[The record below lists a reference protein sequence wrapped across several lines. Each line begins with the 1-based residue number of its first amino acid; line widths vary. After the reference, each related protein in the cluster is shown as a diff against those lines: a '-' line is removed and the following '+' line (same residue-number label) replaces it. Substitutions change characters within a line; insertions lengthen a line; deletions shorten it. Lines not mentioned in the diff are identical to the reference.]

1 MPSDPAIV
9 YTPGVPW
16 TAAQVADL
24 ARRLSAVER
33 GQGGSTISGLTSGG
47 FQDGSIPG
55 AAIQAG
61 TITTVQVAANAI
73 AAPQIQAG
81 AITANKLA
89 AGSVTANAVAANAI
103 QAGAIAAGSLD
114 GYTITGGSFR
124 TAPDGTYPRLV
135 MDSGGLRAEQS
146 ASLLTFN
153 LSANGSLTLSGKV
166 TAEAGSSGLQN
177 IGGVVNAPQ
186 VGFTVGGGNL
196 VPNSTFN
203 NGTTG
208 MNGTNL
214 TNQPGTIGPAGTPSV
229 SIRGT
234 GSLASFYPA
243 AMFPISPRHDYV
255 CSCYVQPASG
265 ATTRSPYMQVEW
277 YTSSGSM
284 IRASAGKP
292 VPETAGQWVRLS
304 ATGYSDDNAR
314 YARAVVVYPTTA
326 NGEVHYINAIQ
337 FEPGQVP
344 TAYKPLAIEN
354 NQNTVGQDQVAPDAI
369 GNNELAPDAV
379 ANDNIQQDSISAN
392 EIIAGSITSTELRAG
407 AIDSFQITSPKIRT
421 SATHPMVYL
430 DNTGI
435 YATNAQGA
443 VVNGMTTNHVA
454 PGIAAAM
461 GSAYTLTQSWATWP
475 GAQKTILVGAGRTLQ
490 VMGGGQMTQGAWQG
504 VSGIRLTIGYAAGPP
519 MFVGG
524 GADVNMW
531 LPVQAAATWHNTG
544 GAQNI
549 TVGIQVSTLSQG
561 FAMVAQSG
569 YLLWIVE

>member
-1 MPSDPAIV
+1 MPGDPAVV

-33 GQGGSTISGLTSGG
+33 GQGGSTISGLASSG
-47 FQDGSIPG
+47 FADGSIPG
-55 AAIQAG
+55 SAIQAG
-61 TITTVQVAANAI
+61 TITTVQIAANAI

-89 AGSVTANAVAANAI
+89 AGAVTANAVAANAV

-146 ASLLTFN
+146 ANLLTFN
-153 LSANGSLTLSGKV
+153 LKSDGTLVLSGKV
-166 TAEAGSSGLQN
+166 TAEAGSTGLQN
-177 IGGVVNAPQ
+177 IGGVINAPQ
-186 VGFTVGGGNL
+186 VGFSVGGGNL

-208 MNGTNL
+208 MNGTGL
-214 TNQPGTIGPAGTPSV
+214 QGASGTIGPAGTPSV

-234 GSLASFYPA
+234 GGVASFYPA

-265 ATTRSPYMQVEW
+265 ATARSPYAQIEW
-277 YTSSGSM
+277 YSSSGAM

-292 VPETAGQWVRLS
+292 LAETAGQWVRLS

-314 YARAVVVYPTTA
+314 YARAVVVYPATSS
-326 NGEVHYINAIQ
+326 GEVHYINGIQ

-354 NQNTVGQDQVAPDAI
+354 NQNTVGQDQVAPDAV
-369 GNNELAPDAV
+369 GNDELAPGAV
-379 ANDNIQQDSISAN
+379 GNENIQQDSISAR
-392 EIIAGSITSTELRAG
+392 EIIAGSITATELRAG
-407 AIDSFQITSPKIRT
+407 AIDSFQITSPRIRT
-421 SATHPMVYL
+421 SASHPMVYM
-430 DNTGI
+430 DNTGV

-443 VVNGMTTNHVA
+443 VINGMSSNHVA
-454 PGIAAAM
+454 PGM
-461 GSAYTLTQSWATWP
+461 VTGVGSGFTLPQAWTGWS
-475 GAQKTILVGAGRTLQ
+475 GVGKSILVGAGRTLY
-490 VMGGGQMTQGAWQG
+490 VLVGGLMKQGDWEG
-504 VSGIRLTIGYAAGPP
+504 VAGIRATIGYSPGTP
-519 MFVGG
+519 MWGG
-524 GADVNMW
+524 GAVTQTYFP
-531 LPVQAAATWHNTG
+531 LQAAVSWRNTG
-544 GAQNI
+544 GAI
-549 TVGIQVSTLSQG
+549 AVSVGVQAFTFTQG
-561 FAMVAQSG
+561 QQLIANSG
-569 YLLWIVE
+569 YVLWMVF